1 MRGKGTMKRASG
13 RRRIL
18 LHLVTTRWRGGEGEG
33 NGMTEGRQE
42 AYQGLTAG
50 RHALTNIL
58 VFKL

>member
-1 MRGKGTMKRASG
+1 MRGEGTVKRASG

-18 LHLVTTRWRGGEGEG
+18 LHLVTTCWRGGEGEG